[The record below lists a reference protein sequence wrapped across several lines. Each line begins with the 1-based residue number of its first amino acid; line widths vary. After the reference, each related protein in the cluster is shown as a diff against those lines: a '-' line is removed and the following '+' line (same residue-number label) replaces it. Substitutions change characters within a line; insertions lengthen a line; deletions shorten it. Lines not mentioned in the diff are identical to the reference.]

1 MKRILY
7 ILAALLVSAIL
18 FSCGGKDLSNEQK
31 TELYSYYW
39 ESDVDIMQFTKNG
52 KILRNFEFEHESDS
66 RYTITDG
73 KIKMYSESAPE
84 DALIFDFEMSEDTL
98 KIGELEYV
106 KYQKIDETE
115 KNSTDSGT

>member
-98 KIGELEYV
+98 KIGELEYK
-106 KYQKIDETE
+106 KYQKIQETD
-115 KNSTDSGT
+115 N